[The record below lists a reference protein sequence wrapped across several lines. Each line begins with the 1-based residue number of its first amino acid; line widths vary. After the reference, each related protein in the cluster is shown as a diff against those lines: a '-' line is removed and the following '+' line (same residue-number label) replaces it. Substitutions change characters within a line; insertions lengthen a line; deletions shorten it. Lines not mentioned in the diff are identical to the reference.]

1 MRNHWAACAFACA
14 LIATLP
20 ARLAAQAPA
29 PDVLAQWGP
38 YARLAG
44 QSMKDV
50 SASGYRLRWRWET
63 EGQVLLEEWFGNA
76 DPDKPGYVM
85 GTAEYTSPERVSGR
99 RPEDAR
105 SDLFS
110 LGCVLYEML
119 AGKTPFPG
127 GVRQLMKEA
136 GSDLSPNMDA
146 LPANLPDDVIGVLR
160 RSLAAYPSDRF
171 ATARA
176 MSAALTAAIE
186 KLAAAA

>member
-1 MRNHWAACAFACA
+1 MRESLNEAFDIVASMKNHWAACAFACA

-29 PDVLAQWGP
+29 PDDLAQWGP

-85 GTAEYTSPERVSGR
+85 TIRLGPQPGTFNLKSSAMMASRVHKI
-99 RPEDAR
+99 
-105 SDLFS
+105 L
-110 LGCVLYEML
+110 
-119 AGKTPFPG
+119 
-127 GVRQLMKEA
+127 
-136 GSDLSPNMDA
+136 
-146 LPANLPDDVIGVLR
+146 
-160 RSLAAYPSDRF
+160 
-171 ATARA
+171 
-176 MSAALTAAIE
+176 
-186 KLAAAA
+186 